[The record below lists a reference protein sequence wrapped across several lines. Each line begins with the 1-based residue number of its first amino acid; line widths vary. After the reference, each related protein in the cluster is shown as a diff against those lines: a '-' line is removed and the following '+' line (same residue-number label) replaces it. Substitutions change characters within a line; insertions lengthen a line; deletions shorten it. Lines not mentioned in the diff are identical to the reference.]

1 MANPNS
7 PKIPPPS
14 PEHRRIAAAQFDR
27 ANQVVATGN
36 YDYGIRL
43 LLSCCKLDPANLIY
57 RQALRRTEKAKYANN
72 LRGSRFAG
80 LLTWRSRASLK
91 KALISR
97 DYLGALEHGEK
108 ILTRNPWDV
117 GAQMNLAAAAEAL
130 GLLDLA
136 VWYLEQARQ
145 KQSMDPHLNRTLAR
159 LYEQRG
165 NFTQAMAL
173 WALVKKVKPA
183 DQEAQHKLKDLAA
196 DDTIARG
203 QYESVV
209 EGGAAKEE
217 ENEGTEEDAPAL
229 KETKTGPVLRR
240 AVSEQPTAADRVAR
254 EAAAVRSRLEADPTN
269 VSLHLQLAAIYRR
282 AGEFNE
288 ALAVLQE
295 GLGATGNAFEVVV
308 EMADLEVEP
317 FRRDLAATEEKLKA
331 DPDNAEL
338 RKIHARLR
346 KEILS
351 RELDVYRKK
360 AERYPTEMV
369 HRYEVGVRLRRLGQ
383 VDEAIRELQ
392 MSRADPRHRWQ
403 SLLQLG
409 HCFKARN
416 NWRLAQRN
424 FEESLQAL
432 PVADT
437 ENRKE
442 LLYELAQGCAAAGDL
457 SHALDLAHE
466 LANLDFNYRDINRLL
481 DEWEAAASR

>member
-1 MANPNS
+1 MANSS
-7 PKIPPPS
+7 PSKVPPPS

-57 RQALRRTEKAKYANN
+57 RQALRRTEKAKYSNN
-72 LRGSRFAG
+72 LRGSFFAG
-80 LLTWRSRASLK
+80 LFSWPKRARLK
-91 KALISR
+91 TALRTR

-117 GAQMNLAAAAEAL
+117 GAQMTLAEAAEAL

-145 KQSMDPHLNRTLAR
+145 KQSMDPHLNRSLAR

-173 WALVKKVKPA
+173 WALVKKARPS

-203 QYESVV
+203 QYEAVV
-209 EGGAAKEE
+209 DGGGPKEE
-217 ENEGTEEDAPAL
+217 TDPDAPAM
-229 KETKTGPVLRR
+229 KETKSGPVLRR
-240 AVSEQPTAADRVAR
+240 AAAEQPTAADRVTR
-254 EAAAVRSRLEADPTN
+254 EAAAVRTRLEADPT
-269 VSLHLQLAAIYRR
+269 SIPLHLQLAAIYRR
-282 AGEFNE
+282 AGQFNE
-288 ALAVLQE
+288 ALALLQE
-295 GLGATGNAFEVVV
+295 GLGATGNAFELMV
-308 EMADLEVEP
+308 EIADLEAEP
-317 FRRDLAATEEKLKA
+317 FRRDLAAAEEKLKA

-338 RKIHARLR
+338 RKVRNRLR
-346 KEILS
+346 KEVTT
-351 RELDVYRKK
+351 RELDIYRKK
-360 AERYPTEMV
+360 SERFPTEMA
-369 HRYEVGVRLRRLGQ
+369 HRYQVGVRLLRLGQ

-416 NWRLAQRN
+416 NWKLAQRN
-424 FEESLQAL
+424 FEESLAGL
-432 PVADT
+432 PAGDT

-442 LLYELAQGCAAAGDL
+442 VLYELAQGCAAAGDL

-466 LANLDFNYRDINRLL
+466 LANLDFNYRDINRRLE
-481 DEWEAAASR
+481 EWEAAASR

>member
-14 PEHRRIAAAQFDR
+14 PEHRRIAAGQFDR

-36 YDYGIRL
+36 YDYGVRL

-57 RQALRRTEKAKYANN
+57 RQALRRTEKAKYGNN

-80 LLTWRSRASLK
+80 LLTWRARAGLK
-91 KALISR
+91 KALLSR

-165 NFTQAMAL
+165 NFTQAMTL
-173 WALVKKVKPA
+173 WALVKKVKPS

-203 QYESVV
+203 QYGAVV
-209 EGGAAKEE
+209 ESDGAKEE
-217 ENEGTEEDAPAL
+217 TEETEADAPAM
-229 KETKTGPVLRR
+229 KDTKTGPVLRR
-240 AVSEQPTAADRVAR
+240 AVAEQPTAADRVAR
-254 EAAAVRSRLEADPTN
+254 ESAALRTRLEADPTS
-269 VSLHLQLAAIYRR
+269 VSLHLQLAAVHRR
-282 AGEFNE
+282 AGEVNE
-288 ALAVLQE
+288 ALAILQE
-295 GLGATGNAFEVVV
+295 GLGATGNAFELMV
-308 EMADLEVEP
+308 EMADLEAEP
-317 FRRDLAATEEKLKA
+317 FRRDLVATEEKLKA
-331 DPDNAEL
+331 DPGNAEL

-346 KEILS
+346 KEVNS
-351 RELDVYRKK
+351 RELDIYRKK
-360 AERYPTEMV
+360 AERYPTEMA
-369 HRYEVGVRLRRLGQ
+369 HRYELGVRLLRLGQ

-392 MSRADPRHRWQ
+392 LSRADPRHRWQ

-424 FEESLQAL
+424 FEESLQGL
-432 PVADT
+432 PIADT

-466 LANLDFNYRDINRLL
+466 LANLDFNYRDINRRL